1 MTEVTGTD
9 LLRQVAAARV
19 KKIDYARLAKSVGIA
34 PDDLLDFSQGRK
46 NLPADTLCRL
56 TTEMMQGTRFY
67 PDQDVLGPLEQIEP
81 RPMGIRPDPFVPTPR
96 AWAVGM
102 AQGPGPQPVRPSP
115 EQQTQPKRPGW
126 IGGWL

>member
-1 MTEVTGTD
+1 MTEITGTE

-34 PDDLLDFSQGRK
+34 PDDLLDFSRGRK

-56 TTEMMQGTRFY
+56 ATEMMQGTRYY
-67 PDQDVLGPLEQIEP
+67 PEQDMLGPLEQVEP

-96 AWAVGM
+96 TWAVGM
-102 AQGPGPQPVRPSP
+102 AQGPGPQPLT
-115 EQQTQPKRPGW
+115 TQPAQQVRDRRAGW
-126 IGGWL
+126 ITRWF

>member
-1 MTEVTGTD
+1 MTEVTGTE

-56 TTEMMQGTRFY
+56 TSEMMQGTRFY
-67 PDQDVLGPLEQIEP
+67 PDRDLLGPLVRVEP
-81 RPMGIRPDPFVPTPR
+81 KPLGIRPPQYEVKPQH
-96 AWAVGM
+96 WKVGEM
-102 AQGPGPQPVRPSP
+102 QGPGPQPLVS
-115 EQQTQPKRPGW
+115 QPPKTTKRAGW
-126 IGGWL
+126 LGGWV